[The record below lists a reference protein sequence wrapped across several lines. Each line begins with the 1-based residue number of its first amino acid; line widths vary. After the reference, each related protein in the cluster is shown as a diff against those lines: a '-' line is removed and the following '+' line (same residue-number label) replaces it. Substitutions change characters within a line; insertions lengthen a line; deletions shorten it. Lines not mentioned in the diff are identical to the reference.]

1 MWRTPGASAGRGEG
15 ASAGLAAIHWGPPRS
30 DGPHQGPRECPARWG
45 GCEVPRQAP
54 DWWHR
59 AGQSCP
65 APPPLAP
72 AQQRAAVAA
81 CQAADRARL
90 SVWTTQPPA
99 ALLLGLSCFPL
110 AGPELVSS
118 CRRWGQHALPTSCS
132 PAADLTRASFPGG
145 NRGPAGAWAVP
156 ARRAA
161 LPQHRHAGACRVG
174 VQGTPAHRLHGV
186 QEEQGCPT
194 RLGDLDGP
202 PQGCGSCVSTQF
214 GAPSAL
220 PLARGCES
228 FVCCSLSFL
237 SRPPFLGGRGCL
249 PRKVRGHFPPA
260 RPPRLCW
267 FGTEAPALGREG
279 EQPRAFSVSA
289 ELGCRTP
296 LALEGG
302 ARAAWAAG
310 RGRPVAGV
318 RGPGETRASTA
329 GTRSPGRRRPLYFL
343 TWVRRAARVTLV
355 NILEGGISD
364 GPWLERCGVVWR
376 RRRGGPRGPGLRAR
390 AHACAGEARLPSR
403 GLPTGIR
410 CLEQPS
416 FAFGRVFNLTKRCAV
431 RFSEPV

>member
-1 MWRTPGASAGRGEG
+1 MWRTPGASAGWGEG

-30 DGPHQGPRECPARWG
+30 DGPHQGPRECPARWE

-54 DWWHR
+54 EWWHR

-156 ARRAA
+156 ARGAS

-186 QEEQGCPT
+186 QEEQGCPA

-214 GAPSAL
+214 GAPSPL

-237 SRPPFLGGRGCL
+237 SRPPLPGWAWVSAPKGERPLSAGSAASALLVRHRGSGTGPGGR
-249 PRKVRGHFPPA
+249 A
-260 RPPRLCW
+260 
-267 FGTEAPALGREG
+267 A
-279 EQPRAFSVSA
+279 RAFSVSA

-318 RGPGETRASTA
+318 RGPGETRASAA
-329 GTRSPGRRRPLYFL
+329 GTRPPGRRRPLYFL
-343 TWVRRAARVTLV
+343 TRVRRAARVTLV
-355 NILEGGISD
+355 NISEGGISD

-390 AHACAGEARLPSR
+390 EARLPSR

-431 RFSEPV
+431 RFSEPM

>member
-1 MWRTPGASAGRGEG
+1 MDLQVLGQYRPGGQLSLSTDMQVHVVLGCRGPLLTVCTEFRKSEG
-15 ASAGLAAIHWGPPRS
+15 A
-30 DGPHQGPRECPARWG
+30 
-45 GCEVPRQAP
+45 
-54 DWWHR
+54 
-59 AGQSCP
+59 
-65 APPPLAP
+65 PLASGTSTGLP
-72 AQQRAAVAA
+72 RGAGAAS
-81 CQAADRARL
+81 RR
-90 SVWTTQPPA
+90 SSG
-99 ALLLGLSCFPL
+99 LLLLFPWL
-110 AGPELVSS
+110 EAVSPS
-118 CRRWGQHALPTSCS
+118 SA
-132 PAADLTRASFPGG
+132 
-145 NRGPAGAWAVP
+145 
-156 ARRAA
+156 
-161 LPQHRHAGACRVG
+161 
-174 VQGTPAHRLHGV
+174 
-186 QEEQGCPT
+186 
-194 RLGDLDGP
+194 
-202 PQGCGSCVSTQF
+202 
-214 GAPSAL
+214 APSL
-220 PLARGCES
+220 
-228 FVCCSLSFL
+228 FSLG
-237 SRPPFLGGRGCL
+237 PPFLGGRGCL

-318 RGPGETRASTA
+318 RGPGETRASAA

-355 NILEGGISD
+355 NISEGGISD

-390 AHACAGEARLPSR
+390 AHARAGEARLPSR

-416 FAFGRVFNLTKRCAV
+416 FAFGRVFDLTKRCAV